1 MDSPSKLFFKRS
13 EVCELAGVP
22 AHVLRSW
29 EGEFSI
35 PAVKSAS
42 GQKLYRQADIDTVLK
57 VKALIYEQGLT
68 ISGARK
74 RLDAELPPKPAQ
86 IPLRDPSTELLHE
99 IRADL
104 RDLLTLLAGDG
115 RNSNDG
121 T

>member
-1 MDSPSKLFFKRS
+1 MDSPNKLFFRRS
-13 EVCELAGVP
+13 EVCELTGVA
-22 AHVLRSW
+22 AHVLRVW
-29 EGEFSI
+29 EAEFSI

-68 ISGARK
+68 ISGARR
-74 RLDAELPPKPAQ
+74 RLEAELPPKPAQ
-86 IPLRDPSTELLHE
+86 IPLRDPMTELLHE

-104 RDLLTLLAGDG
+104 RGLLTLLAGDD
-115 RNSNDG
+115 RNSSAG

>member
-13 EVCELAGVP
+13 EVCERAGVP
-22 AHVLRSW
+22 AHVLRAW

-74 RLDAELPPKPAQ
+74 RLDAELPPKAAQ
-86 IPLRDPSTELLHE
+86 IPLRDPTTELLHE
-99 IRADL
+99 IRTDL